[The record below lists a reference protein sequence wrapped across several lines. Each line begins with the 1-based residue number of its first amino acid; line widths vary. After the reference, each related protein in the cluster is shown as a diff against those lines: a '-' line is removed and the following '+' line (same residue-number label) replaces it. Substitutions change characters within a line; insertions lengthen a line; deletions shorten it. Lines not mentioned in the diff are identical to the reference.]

1 MPGRPPRSVLI
12 THIQN
17 LGMHVNELR
26 QYCKTDVH
34 AQITQ
39 LSNTVTALQV
49 EMARLI
55 VRGMVTERLLCDK
68 LGLTE
73 AEIQHTISLIASEGE
88 GTGKAS
94 PQDPAPEGPADT
106 AEPLAPARA

>member
-17 LGMHVNELR
+17 LGIHVEELR
-26 QYCKTDVH
+26 QYCRTDVH

-39 LSNTVTALQV
+39 LSHTVTALQV

-88 GTGKAS
+88 GAGTS
-94 PQDPAPEGPADT
+94 PQDPAPEGPAET